1 MEPPKRARSRKRR
14 TQPRGVLYT
23 TAPVPDPTAP
33 VTWRLDRLGRRMGE
47 PVAVG
52 DLTVAVG
59 RRGFRRST
67 WRAGSKEK
75 LSSKFYA
82 ERVVLAQ
89 DDGIDPSEREAVWLL
104 IEWPDN
110 EDKPSEF
117 TACTLP
123 ATMTRRQLVRRVKER
138 WRTERV
144 YEDAKGELGLDHFE
158 GRTYRGWHH
167 HVSVVLC
174 CFAFIVAERE
184 RAFPPSAGRAAA
196 GQARRGRAG
205 TLDSPPRAPLRRLV
219 HHRPHG
225 YRASAD
231 DVATAMPTVPTSQE
245 TARHAWCTCPH

>member
-1 MEPPKRARSRKRR
+1 MGAHGLKGDYQMVTRSA
-14 TQPRGVLYT
+14 T
-23 TAPVPDPTAP
+23 
-33 VTWRLDRLGRRMGE
+33 GRRMGE

-52 DLTVAVG
+52 DLAVAVG
-59 RRGFRRST
+59 RGGFRRST

-82 ERVVLAQ
+82 ERVVLAH
-89 DDGIDPSEREAVWLL
+89 DDGVDASEREAVWLL

-110 EDKPSEF
+110 EDEPSGF

-123 ATMTRRQLVRRVKER
+123 TTMTRRQLVRRVKER

-158 GRTYRGWHH
+158 GRTYRGWNH

-184 RAFPPSAGRAAA
+184 RAFPPSANRAAA
-196 GQARRGRAG
+196 GQARRRRDGALEG
-205 TLDSPPRAPLRRLV
+205 APGAPLRRLV
-219 HHRPHG
+219 CHRPHG
-225 YRASAD
+225 HRASAD
-231 DVATAMPTVPTSQE
+231 EVATAMPTVPAAPE
-245 TARHAWCTCPH
+245 AARHVWCTGPH